1 MKVKKQKRHRRAV
14 RFYTAC
20 FGFRQPYK
28 VFCDGTFV
36 HHLISNR
43 IVPADIALSNILGG
57 TVKLFTS
64 RCVLEELKRL
74 GPSYSQDIEAAQK
87 LTTARC
93 DHEGIKSAEACITDI
108 VGENNPEHFFIATQD
123 AELRNKFQEVPGV
136 PLIFGL
142 RNALFLEKPS
152 AFQHEFVKD
161 RERDMLKKETG
172 KILQT
177 AESGTSAV
185 EHEGP
190 GDDCF
195 ARWDLQSKRYVRNG
209 LDVKDKPK
217 FKRKKAKGPNP
228 LSCQKKKSA
237 NPKASVAKKHGS

>member
-1 MKVKKQKRHRRAV
+1 MRSRGAQKAWPFLFSRYRSCSKAYYCKV
-14 RFYTAC
+14 FDP
-20 FGFRQPYK
+20 FGFLEAK
-28 VFCDGTFV
+28 SISLHVILTCMNIKGAHWEFNF
-36 HHLISNR
+36 HH
-43 IVPADIALSNILGG
+43 G
-57 TVKLFTS
+57 
-64 RCVLEELKRL
+64 
-74 GPSYSQDIEAAQK
+74 
-87 LTTARC
+87 RC